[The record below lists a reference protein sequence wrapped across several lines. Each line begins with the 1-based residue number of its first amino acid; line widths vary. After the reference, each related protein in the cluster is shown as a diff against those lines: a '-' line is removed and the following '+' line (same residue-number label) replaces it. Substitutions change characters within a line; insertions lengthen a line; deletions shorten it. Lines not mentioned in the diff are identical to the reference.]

1 MLSGVASV
9 LALELQ
15 KRAAHII
22 AGADWNVRSFYFLSD
37 LKWTR
42 LADRRSKQ
50 MKTLMCKTV
59 NDLLPE
65 YIFDSRI
72 LIPSI
77 DTIYRDSEINLFIP
91 RPNSKALKKSSAV
104 TGVPLLGTVCLA
116 RQRKPLV

>member
-15 KRAAHII
+15 KRAARII
-22 AGADWNVRSFYFLSD
+22 AGADWNVRSFYILSD
-37 LKWTR
+37 LNWTR

-59 NDLLPE
+59 DDLLPE

-91 RPNSKALKKSSAV
+91 RPNSEALKKSSV